1 MSSSM
6 IVFFKASS
14 SAVSASII
22 DCSAAISAADFVFS
36 FLLSSSATLSFF
48 FGRSVDESD
57 SELLELCLLN
67 FPFDRSA
74 ELLRPLELLRLS
86 LDLERLSRERERLP
100 RERERLP
107 LERDRLLDRDLER
120 LLLFLDR
127 DLERLLSRSRDCL
140 RLERDLDLDFLF
152 FFGERDRDLLI
163 EGIVPIKGARTGE
176 AATLLP

>member
-100 RERERLP
+100 RERERL
-107 LERDRLLDRDLER
+107 LDRDLER

>member
-36 FLLSSSATLSFF
+36 FFLSSSATLSFF

-120 LLLFLDR
+120 LL
-127 DLERLLSRSRDCL
+127 SRSRDCL

>member
-120 LLLFLDR
+120 LL
-127 DLERLLSRSRDCL
+127 SRSRDCL